1 MRVRLYIPEAEN
13 GKEAAISKDQVRHLK
28 VLRLKE
34 GDKIGIYDGKGHEF
48 ETTYSGKVREGKALL
63 EKTITPREEPKVKIT
78 LATAVP
84 KGARMDILIEKVS
97 EIGVSNIVPM
107 ICSRSVVEP
116 KEAKE
121 RWRKIVIEACSQS
134 ERSIV
139 PTISEPIKFADLL
152 STIKEYN
159 HAFICHPTGLPLMKE
174 YCECPST
181 LLIVGPEGDFTPA
194 ELDAAKEAGCTPVS
208 LGPTILRTETAG
220 IVAVA
225 QIVALSQKLYKPA

>member
-1 MRVRLYIPEAEN
+1 VRVRLYIPEAEK
-13 GKEAAISKDQVRHLK
+13 GKEAAISKEQVRHLK

-34 GDKIGIYDGKGHEF
+34 GEKIGIFDGKGHEF
-48 ETTYSGKVREGKALL
+48 EATYSGKVSDKVKPDKEVKGH
-63 EKTITPREEPKVKIT
+63 EEPKVNIT
-78 LATAVP
+78 LAIAVP
-84 KGARMDILIEKVS
+84 KGARMDVLVEKVS

-116 KEAKE
+116 REAKVE
-121 RWRKIVIEACSQS
+121 RWRKIAIEACSQC

-139 PTISEPIKFADLL
+139 PTISEPVKFGELL

-159 HAFICHPTGLPLMKE
+159 HAFLCHMTGIPLANE
-174 YCECPST
+174 YCECPSI

-194 ELDAAKEAGCTPVS
+194 EMEAAKEAGCTLVS

-220 IVAVA
+220 IAAAA
-225 QIVALSQKLYKPA
+225 QIIGLSQKVK